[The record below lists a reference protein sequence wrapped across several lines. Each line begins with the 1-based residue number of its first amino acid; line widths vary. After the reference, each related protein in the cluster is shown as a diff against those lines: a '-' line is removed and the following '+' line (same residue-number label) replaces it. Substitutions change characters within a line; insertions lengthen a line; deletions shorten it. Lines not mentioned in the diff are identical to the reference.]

1 MKLVDTASWIHQL
14 RKDGDEAVRRR
25 VDALLLAGEAC
36 WCAMVRTE
44 LWIGARGD
52 REKKILR
59 EYEGALPELEIDHGV
74 WSEACELARRARAA
88 GLTCP
93 APDVVIAACARH
105 HQMEV
110 ETEDHHF
117 IRLMAL

>member
-1 MKLVDTASWIHQL
+1 MKLVDTSSWIHQL
-14 RKDGDEAVRRR
+14 REDGDAAVRRR

-44 LWIGARGD
+44 LWIGARGT

-59 EYEGALPELEIDHGV
+59 EYEQVLPELEIGSVIWD
-74 WSEACELARRARAA
+74 EACELARRARAA

-105 HQMEV
+105 YQAGV
-110 ETEDHHF
+110 ESEDGHLAA
-117 IRLMAL
+117 LMAL